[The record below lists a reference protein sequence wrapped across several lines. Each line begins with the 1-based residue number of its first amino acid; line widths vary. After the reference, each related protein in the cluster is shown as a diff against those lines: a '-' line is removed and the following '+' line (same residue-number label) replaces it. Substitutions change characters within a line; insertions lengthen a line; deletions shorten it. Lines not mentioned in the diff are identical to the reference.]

1 MTPYPWPIKIT
12 RCSILI
18 LVKVQ
23 YISPGGSGL
32 VSQVAGSLSL
42 YSKLFISAWPY
53 LPNKESSGVKR
64 AVIGIANTFTF
75 GVRVIYICSINLKVQ
90 VMTLDLRCFLHN
102 RILCCEE
109 AAVSFLIYGH
119 F

>member
-1 MTPYPWPIKIT
+1 MAVTPYPWPIKIT

-42 YSKLFISAWPY
+42 
-53 LPNKESSGVKR
+53 V
-64 AVIGIANTFTF
+64 
-75 GVRVIYICSINLKVQ
+75 LKII
-90 VMTLDLRCFLHN
+90 H
-102 RILCCEE
+102 LCMALSTE
-109 AAVSFLIYGH
+109 
-119 F
+119 